1 MSHVRKYHK
10 QPGGPESE
18 VVKYCFFQKIIV
30 SPRRKHNSAITKT
43 LKFRRLN
50 LVFFRLM
57 CISPR
62 RNAISASNKFRHAQL
77 SAPSFLHLLQ
87 FGHRG
92 FRQVFVRVD
101 ESPLPHLAIKNQ
113 VRTPGMQTLWHDFFA
128 GRPCGIYCA
137 CVRFELFSVSCDIL
151 PHPIISVASRTSASS
166 HER

>member
-1 MSHVRKYHK
+1 
-10 QPGGPESE
+10 
-18 VVKYCFFQKIIV
+18 
-30 SPRRKHNSAITKT
+30 
-43 LKFRRLN
+43 
-50 LVFFRLM
+50 M

-92 FRQVFVRVD
+92 FRQVFVLVD

-137 CVRFELFSVSCDIL
+137 CVRFELFSVSCDI
-151 PHPIISVASRTSASS
+151 PHKLSTILGHCFVKQSQPFCEGRVAPCPISQQHGASTFLHRNDVLLGLAFVYLC
-166 HER
+166 

>member
-1 MSHVRKYHK
+1 
-10 QPGGPESE
+10 
-18 VVKYCFFQKIIV
+18 
-30 SPRRKHNSAITKT
+30 
-43 LKFRRLN
+43 
-50 LVFFRLM
+50 M

-62 RNAISASNKFRHAQL
+62 RNAISASNKFRHVQL
-77 SAPSFLHLLQ
+77 SAPSFLHL

-113 VRTPGMQTLWHDFFA
+113 VRTPGMQTLWHEFFA

-151 PHPIISVASRTSASS
+151 PPPHHQRSIKNLSKFTRTLTCPTPPHPTPPHHQRKHQEPQQVHTNVNMPHPTPPHPTPSSA
-166 HER
+166 